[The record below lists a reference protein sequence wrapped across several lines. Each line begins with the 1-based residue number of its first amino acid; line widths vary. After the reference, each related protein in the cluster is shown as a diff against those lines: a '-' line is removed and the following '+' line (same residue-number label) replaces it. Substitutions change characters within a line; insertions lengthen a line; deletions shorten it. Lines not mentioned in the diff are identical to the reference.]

1 MQLIL
6 WRRLLVSVL
15 LLLFLP
21 AALMRKHA
29 KFCVLL
35 LLARFCGCGLDFL
48 RRRVASAEARE
59 RGKREGFMSQPH
71 TRINTKVRPPSCSIK
86 AHVECNISAQSK
98 TFCRSEA
105 PRMLQYDVCSESHQ
119 EFSESDIY
127 LSCVCSSWEKHN
139 WLLQLL
145 RC

>member
-71 TRINTKVRPPSCSIK
+71 TRINTKVRPPSCSVK
-86 AHVECNISAQSK
+86 AHVECNRSVLKARPSADPKHHGCFNMMCVQRATNS
-98 TFCRSEA
+98 SA
-105 PRMLQYDVCSESHQ
+105 NL
-119 EFSESDIY
+119 I
-127 LSCVCSSWEKHN
+127 SCVCSSWEKHN